1 MKRCCHTKK
10 RLHNAALALTVE
22 AEPLQRCTPPEPG
35 FLEGVRRACSESG
48 VLLIF
53 DEVVAAKR
61 HGRITRKLGGIQ
73 RFMSVVGHRVLPNTD
88 SH

>member
-1 MKRCCHTKK
+1 MKRCRHTKK
-10 RLHNAALALTVE
+10 RLHDAALALTAA
-22 AEPLQRCTPPEPG
+22 AEPLQRCTPPESC
-35 FLEGVRRACSESG
+35 FLEGIGRAWSESG
-48 VLLIF
+48 ALLIF